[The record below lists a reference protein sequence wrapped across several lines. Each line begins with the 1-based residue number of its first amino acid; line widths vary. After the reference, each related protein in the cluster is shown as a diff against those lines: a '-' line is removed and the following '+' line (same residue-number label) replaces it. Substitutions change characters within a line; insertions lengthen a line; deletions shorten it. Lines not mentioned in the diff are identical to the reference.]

1 MFQILKIR
9 ERELFALVM
18 ARMEN
23 AGRRLQ
29 DWTNKN
35 VFIKSFE
42 SADVAL
48 ASYQEGG
55 PPALDGEVDE
65 AHHENDPHGASSTP
79 ITALQAAWNVTNA
92 IQGMFIVGLPFAVKV
107 LIYFFDYLENKKE
120 FVGWRLG
127 YGICTSV
134 CRICLLSNWIVS
146 Y

>member
-1 MFQILKIR
+1 
-9 ERELFALVM
+9 M

-35 VFIKSFE
+35 VFYKSFE

-48 ASYQEGG
+48 ASYQDGGAQSGEGQ
-55 PPALDGEVDE
+55 LNE
-65 AHHENDPHGASSTP
+65 AHQDSDPHGASATP

-107 LIYFFDYLENKKE
+107 NHISWCSK
-120 FVGWRLG
+120 
-127 YGICTSV
+127 
-134 CRICLLSNWIVS
+134 
-146 Y
+146 

>member
-1 MFQILKIR
+1 
-9 ERELFALVM
+9 M
-18 ARMEN
+18 ARIGN
-23 AGRRLQ
+23 AGRKFQ

-55 PPALDGEVDE
+55 PPIVDGEVDE
-65 AHHENDPHGASSTP
+65 AHPDNDPHGASATP

-107 LIYFFDYLENKKE
+107 IANFFMDMRMKKSFRLVDGLRYLHLFSQRI
-120 FVGWRLG
+120 FVIEQG
-127 YGICTSV
+127 Y
-134 CRICLLSNWIVS
+134 L
-146 Y
+146 